1 MWLPKDERRL
11 LAGYYALIRAVDTE
25 KAYHLSDLAPL
36 LRFRGHRWPVPEYG
50 ESEGSTDNSGDLE
63 SIKRE
68 IDADIDARV
77 QITKANSLLTAR
89 GLITRTPQQHE
100 IDVVGFHL
108 CARLR
113 LDNTRKHQLEV
124 VRNDM
129 GEFPPFQYL
138 FQMTVRCHSFKSS
151 LMIFLGPPSRLVLQS
166 FMGMMTSMRSGQ
178 PNSFSRS

>member
-100 IDVVGFHL
+100 IDVVVIGLSVDGYDLGRRYSHWFSSTGLWFTEYRNHWMWL
-108 CARLR
+108 IVAFFGGASGNRLIEWIG
-113 LDNTRKHQLEV
+113 LLAGDA
-124 VRNDM
+124 
-129 GEFPPFQYL
+129 
-138 FQMTVRCHSFKSS
+138 
-151 LMIFLGPPSRLVLQS
+151 
-166 FMGMMTSMRSGQ
+166 
-178 PNSFSRS
+178 